1 MTLPFTR
8 AAWRPLC
15 SAAVLGAAL
24 WAAGASAAERRF
36 DLPAQPLAASLSRLA
51 QQAQVQVLFDES
63 LLRGLRAPALS
74 GSYGV
79 REALERLLVGS
90 ELELVE
96 AGDGYVVR
104 RARSMPTATT
114 RCNWTRRPSSATVA
128 KWTPATSAVRP

>member
-51 QQAQVQVLFDES
+51 QQAQVKCCS
-63 LLRGLRAPALS
+63 TSRSCGACALRR
-74 GSYGV
+74 
-79 REALERLLVGS
+79 
-90 ELELVE
+90 
-96 AGDGYVVR
+96 
-104 RARSMPTATT
+104 
-114 RCNWTRRPSSATVA
+114 
-128 KWTPATSAVRP
+128 

>member
-51 QQAQVQVLFDES
+51 APG
-63 LLRGLRAPALS
+63 RGP
-74 GSYGV
+74 GG
-79 REALERLLVGS
+79 G
-90 ELELVE
+90 
-96 AGDGYVVR
+96 GGPR
-104 RARSMPTATT
+104 RGGGGGPGG
-114 RCNWTRRPSSATVA
+114 
-128 KWTPATSAVRP
+128 

>member
-51 QQAQVQVLFDES
+51 QQRRSRCCSTSRSCGACA
-63 LLRGLRAPALS
+63 LRR
-74 GSYGV
+74 
-79 REALERLLVGS
+79 
-90 ELELVE
+90 
-96 AGDGYVVR
+96 
-104 RARSMPTATT
+104 
-114 RCNWTRRPSSATVA
+114 
-128 KWTPATSAVRP
+128 

>member
-63 LLRGLRAPALS
+63 LLRGLRAPALRGRS
-74 GSYGV
+74 GG
-79 REALERLLVGS
+79 R
-90 ELELVE
+90 
-96 AGDGYVVR
+96 
-104 RARSMPTATT
+104 
-114 RCNWTRRPSSATVA
+114 
-128 KWTPATSAVRP
+128 